1 MADVKTYIIGGKKF
15 VLGNLTWI
23 QKKTS
28 SMFDKKLREKIV
40 ELYSLSKNNA
50 DVDIAQVFEISV
62 KLDDMFY
69 SDDRALLKFLATILT
84 PEGRQFDIS
93 KIDEIS
99 IDMENIDE
107 ETLNKAMQDFF
118 LRTRNFLILSKSEAA
133 PSAPSEDSS
142 SKSSN

>member
-28 SMFDKKLREKIV
+28 FMFDKKLREKIV

-69 SDDRALLKFLATILT
+69 SDDRALLKFLANDFDA
-84 PEGRQFDIS
+84 GR
-93 KIDEIS
+93 
-99 IDMENIDE
+99 
-107 ETLNKAMQDFF
+107 
-118 LRTRNFLILSKSEAA
+118 AA
-133 PSAPSEDSS
+133 IRYI
-142 SKSSN
+142 KYR

>member
-1 MADVKTYIIGGKKF
+1 
-15 VLGNLTWI
+15 
-23 QKKTS
+23 
-28 SMFDKKLREKIV
+28 MFDKKLREKIV